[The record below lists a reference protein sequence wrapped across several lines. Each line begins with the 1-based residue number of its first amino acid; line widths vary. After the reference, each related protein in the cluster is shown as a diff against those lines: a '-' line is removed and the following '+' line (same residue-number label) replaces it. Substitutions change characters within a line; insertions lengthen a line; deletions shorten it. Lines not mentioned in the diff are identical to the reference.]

1 MPIPEEAGAGPLRTG
16 ARPAA
21 GASAGSVP
29 TTLGNFTG
37 GSNQVRVRAYN
48 ERLVLSLVRLHG
60 AMSKADITRASGLSA
75 QTVSVIMRALE
86 KDGLLLRGEPVRGKV
101 GQPSVPMRLNP
112 DAVFSFGV
120 KIGRRSADV
129 VLMDFVGRIRLQYH
143 EIYQYPVPEKIID
156 IITSGIARM
165 EGELGE
171 AEQDRIAGIGIAAP
185 FELWNWADEVGA
197 PDGAMDAWRGIDL
210 QAEIAGRVGHPVYLQ
225 NDATS
230 ACGAELVFG
239 VGPSYPDFVYFFIGS
254 FIGGGIVLN
263 SAIFSGRSGTAGA
276 VAPLPVRGR
285 DGQTRQLL
293 DIASIFVL
301 ENLLQEKGIDPEPLW
316 YSADDWIDF
325 GASLERWIQETADA
339 LAQAI
344 VAAASIID
352 FGAAVIDG
360 GFPTWVRARIVTA
373 TLAAVK
379 RLDLQGVIIPDII
392 EGKVGNHARA
402 IGGAS
407 LPIFAKY
414 LTDPSI
420 LFKTV

>member
-1 MPIPEEAGAGPLRTG
+1 MS
-16 ARPAA
+16 
-21 GASAGSVP
+21 ASDGMVQGHAP
-29 TTLGNFTG
+29 LGNFTG

-60 AMSKADITRASGLSA
+60 AMSKADITRRSGLSA
-75 QTVSVIMRALE
+75 QTVSVIMRSLE
-86 KDGLLLRGEPVRGKV
+86 KDGLLLRGDPVRGKV

-112 DAVFSFGV
+112 DAVYSFGV
-120 KIGRRSADV
+120 KIGRRSADL
-129 VLMDFVGRIRLQYH
+129 VLMDFVGNIRLQYH
-143 EIYQYPVPEKIID
+143 ETYAYPLPDKIIG
-156 IITSGIARM
+156 IIVSGIERLEAQ
-165 EGELGE
+165 LSE
-171 AEQDRIAGIGIAAP
+171 AERGQIAGIGIAAP
-185 FELWNWADEVGA
+185 FELWNWAEEVGA
-197 PDGAMDAWRGIDL
+197 PAEAMEAWRGFDL
-210 QAEIAGRVGHPVYLQ
+210 QAEISARVRHAVYLQ

-263 SAIFSGRSGTAGA
+263 SAIFSGRTGTAGA

-293 DIASIFVL
+293 EVASIFVL
-301 ENLLQEKGIDPEPLW
+301 ENLLMESGIDPQPLW
-316 YSADDWIDF
+316 YSADDWVDF
-325 GASLERWIQETADA
+325 GAPMTRWIDDTAEA

-344 VAAASIID
+344 IAAASIID

-360 GFPTWVRARIVTA
+360 GFPGWVRKRIVAA
-373 TLAAVK
+373 TIEAVN
-379 RLDLQGVIIPDII
+379 RLDLQGVIMPDII
-392 EGKVGNHARA
+392 EGRVGSHARA

-414 LTDPSI
+414 LTDPSV
-420 LFKTV
+420 LFKEV